1 MDKERIIFAL
11 LCGLLVLSVGCFDI
25 RQPTKKIEFYS
36 LEYAPPK
43 VAALPQI
50 PAVVRIERFNAA
62 PPYNT
67 NRIFYR
73 DSSLTRN
80 EYVYYK
86 WRSTPGELVAYFL
99 GRDMRQSGLFKA
111 VIPSESRIASSHMI
125 EGSVE
130 EFLEWDTLEDWKA
143 ILSISVTLLE
153 ENQPDI
159 TRRVLFQKTYS
170 TEKICAQKNPQAL
183 AAAMSRAMSEISEL
197 VIRDIYESLRYVMR

>member
-1 MDKERIIFAL
+1 MGKERIIFAL
-11 LCGLLVLSVGCFDI
+11 LCGLLVLSLGCLDI
-25 RQPTKKIEFYS
+25 RRPTKNIEFYS

-43 VAALPQI
+43 MPALPQI
-50 PAVVRIERFNAA
+50 PAVLRIERFSVA
-62 PPYNT
+62 PPYNS
-67 NRIFYR
+67 NRILYR

-86 WRSTPGELVAYFL
+86 WRSTPGELVAHFL

-153 ENQPDI
+153 ENRSDI
-159 TRRVLFQKTYS
+159 TGRVLFQKTYR
-170 TEKICAQKNPQAL
+170 TEKKCAQKNPQAL
-183 AAAMSRAMSEISEL
+183 AAAMSQAMSELSGL
-197 VIRDIYESLRYVMR
+197 VIRDIYESLR